1 MVKKNIKKKIIGLA
15 HGVFDVLHSGHLL
28 HFKECKKHC
37 DILIVSITDDKFV
50 NKGPNRP
57 IFNSKERLDL
67 IKNFKFVDKVF
78 INKDITPINLIGKIK
93 PDYYFKGNDYSK
105 YSDDFTGN
113 ILKEKNAVEKNGGKL
128 LILDTKQT
136 SSSTI
141 INKRFNFINQ
151 TLKKNL
157 KSIDQDSIKKFFN
170 KITKSN
176 SDKKILI
183 FGEPII
189 DKYTYV
195 DILGKSQK
203 NQILS
208 TKELNKKVI
217 GGGTM
222 LVALYLNNFFKKID
236 YLCINNSSNN
246 VLFKK
251 FLSKNIKK
259 IFVPDKNSKVTIKN
273 RFVNFYKGERLFQ
286 NNINNSQALS
296 KSGEIRL
303 IKKFKNI
310 INRYDKVILFDFG
323 HELISK
329 KILNFINKNKNKFY
343 INCQSNSSN
352 FGFNLATKYKGGHTI
367 CMDEIEFRLCVGDKY
382 SSIDVLIDTNLKFIN
397 RFKNFIIT
405 SGKKG
410 CTYIRN
416 KKKYFT
422 PAVFETNSD
431 TTGSGDIF
439 FSTIF
444 YLSLGSNLGVK
455 EISILSHI
463 AAGIHSTEN
472 SNFKDI
478 NLNLIN
484 KIFTNIIK

>member
-67 IKNFKFVDKVF
+67 IKNFKFVDKVL

-113 ILKEKNAVEKNGGKL
+113 ILIEKNAVEKNGGKL

-141 INKRFNFINQ
+141 INKRFNLINQ

-195 DILGKSQK
+195 EILGKSQK
-203 NQILS
+203 NQIIS
-208 TKELNKKVI
+208 TNQLNNKVI

-222 LVALYLNNFFKKID
+222 LVALYLNNFFEKID
-236 YLCINNSSNN
+236 YLCIRNNFNN
-246 VLFKK
+246 PFFKK
-251 FLSKNIKK
+251 FLDKK
-259 IFVPDKNSKVTIKN
+259 INKILIPDKNSKITIKN

-286 NNINNSQALS
+286 NNMNNSQRLS
-296 KSGEIRL
+296 KNGENIL
-303 IKKFKNI
+303 IKKFKKI
-310 INRYDKVILFDFG
+310 INKYDKVILFDFG

-329 KILNFINKNKNKFY
+329 KILEFINKNKNKFF

-352 FGFNLATKYKGGHTI
+352 FGFNLPTKYKGGHTI

-382 SSIDVLIDTNLKFIN
+382 NSIDSLIDKNLKFIN

-405 SGKKG
+405 SGKHG
-410 CTYIRN
+410 CVYVRN
-416 KKKYFT
+416 SKKYYT
-422 PAVFETNSD
+422 PVVFENNSD

-439 FSTIF
+439 FSTMF
-444 YLSLGSNLGVK
+444 FLSLKSNLGVK
-455 EISILSHI
+455 EMSILSHI
-463 AAGIHSTEN
+463 AAGIHNTED
-472 SNFKDI
+472 SKFKEI
-478 NLNLIN
+478 SLNLIY
-484 KIFTNIIK
+484 KIFLNIIK